1 MIRFLMFNLVT
12 WEDKKM
18 ALIAT
23 IAAVGTATAAVL
35 FFFWIG
41 YQLFISSK

>member
-1 MIRFLMFNLVT
+1 MIRFLMFNVVT
-12 WEDKKM
+12 WEGKKM

-35 FFFWIG
+35 FFLWMIG
-41 YQLFISSK
+41 QLFSSSK

>member
-1 MIRFLMFNLVT
+1 
-12 WEDKKM
+12 M

-35 FFFWIG
+35 FFLWMVK
-41 YQLFISSK
+41 QLFTRK